1 MALAEWIRERWDE
14 SIMCSLWLQF
24 WLKDTIEQ
32 SNTLLLLLVLTKLSL
47 WKYKWYY
54 THSHDNKQHD
64 VHMYINV
71 MQDDTHA
78 VIQRIFVRLLVTFPE
93 ITRGWY
99 RLKLWKKPKL
109 KLKTSTFSLCIF
121 SLRRCIVRKVL
132 PRIQS
137 KKIIWTYSLSMKMI
151 KEMIIILVYSF
162 ERKISWIGK
171 CPSKPI
177 VIVDVM
183 DIGYFNF
190 QHQSK
195 LTGTSLETF
204 LVWWSLHHCRFLSH
218 TYTGNLKKNNV
229 LVDFLIFHNFGRK
242 S

>member
-1 MALAEWIRERWDE
+1 MYVHKCYARWYTCGNSEDICKAACYI
-14 SIMCSLWLQF
+14 SRNYSWLIPAQIM
-24 WLKDTIEQ
+24 
-32 SNTLLLLLVLTKLSL
+32 
-47 WKYKWYY
+47 
-54 THSHDNKQHD
+54 
-64 VHMYINV
+64 
-71 MQDDTHA
+71 
-78 VIQRIFVRLLVTFPE
+78 
-93 ITRGWY
+93 
-99 RLKLWKKPKL
+99 KKTKL

-137 KKIIWTYSLSMKMI
+137 KKIIWTYPLSMKMI

-190 QHQSK
+190 QHQSQ

-218 TYTGNLKKNNV
+218 TYTDNLKKNNV